1 MDYNKELDIAIAEF
15 KREAKKIKDLN
26 SLTNST
32 VNLIEKIEEEK
43 TALNKSV
50 DALTNVCKPLDTSV
64 TGITKACQDMKSIV
78 SNNEALNEQLK
89 QDLCA
94 KIDSFMKEETEA
106 RKSLVSEIHDSV
118 REDAGNIVS
127 TVINPLTESIAE
139 YQQLNQKL
147 DTIADKIMDSHTEF
161 LNKEGTYRERFEN
174 QTNQKFQMSID
185 DNHQNFAILTS
196 QIGTTQSALN
206 TAIASTVSTQTTKFL
221 EDSQTKY
228 LGTIE
233 KVEFLAKHNTERI
246 DAVESRLNASIES
259 IAKKIEAENERLEEI
274 SKYQEESFSNLKSQL
289 IRILLISIVIL
300 LVSFVV
306 VYIVMK

>member
-15 KREAKKIKDLN
+15 KNETKKIKDLN
-26 SLTNST
+26 SLTNSI
-32 VNLIEKIEEEK
+32 VNLVERIEEEK
-43 TALNKSV
+43 AVLNKSV
-50 DALTNVCKPLDTSV
+50 DALTNVSKPLDTSV
-64 TGITKACQDMKSIV
+64 TGITKACKDLKSIV
-78 SNNEALNEQLK
+78 SNNETLNEQLK

-94 KIDSFMKEETEA
+94 KIDSFIGEETEA
-106 RKSLVSEIHDSV
+106 RKTLVSEIHDSV
-118 REDAGNIVS
+118 REDAENIVS

-147 DTIADKIMDSHTEF
+147 ETIADKIMDSHTEF
-161 LNKEGTYRERFEN
+161 LKKEDTYRERFEN
-174 QTNQKFQMSID
+174 QTNQKLQMSID
-185 DNHQNFAILTS
+185 DNHQNFAILTN

-246 DAVESRLNASIES
+246 DAVESKLNASIES

-274 SKYQEESFSNLKSQL
+274 SKLQEESFSNLKSQL
-289 IRILLISIVIL
+289 IKILLISIVIL
-300 LVSFVV
+300 LVSFAV